1 MQILPCDQ
9 KRPRF
14 RLHTEPGASCK
25 QAPAETSE
33 CLLCELVEICILIL
47 SVLRISGQRKLDAI
61 RKNGQILSE
70 TRCKKR
76 TFCGIRLM
84 AAMISNN
91 HSTMLLKASPRSA
104 KRSCRISS

>member
-1 MQILPCDQ
+1 MQMLPCDR
-9 KRPRF
+9 KETRF
-14 RLHTEPGASCK
+14 RLRSEIGASCK

-70 TRCKKR
+70 TRCKN
-76 TFCGIRLM
+76 G
-84 AAMISNN
+84 
-91 HSTMLLKASPRSA
+91 RSVVYG
-104 KRSCRISS
+104 